1 MFTEFKVGE
10 NAVYPGHGVGK
21 VVSIETRPILGREC
35 TFYTIQILNGGTKIM
50 VPMEK
55 AEVVGLRPVMSKKEA
70 MQVISI
76 LKKSTSKIDH
86 QVWNRRYRA
95 YMEKI
100 KKGSVKEVAEVLRDL
115 FYLKTDKDLSFSERK
130 IFDTARSL
138 LKNELTLAIEKG
150 ELHREKVLQ
159 AIFNF

>member
-1 MFTEFKVGE
+1 MLTEFKVGQ

-21 VVSIETRPILGREC
+21 VVSIEIKDILGKPC
-35 TFYTIQILNGGTKIM
+35 HFYTIEILESGTKIM
-50 VPMEK
+50 VPKEK
-55 AEVVGLRPVMSKKEA
+55 VEVVGLRPIMSKEEA
-70 MQVISI
+70 QQVISI
-76 LKKSTSKIDH
+76 LKNNKSKIDH

-115 FYLKTDKDLSFSERK
+115 FYLKTNKDLSFSERK

-138 LKNELTLAIEKG
+138 LKNELTFAVEER
-150 ELHREKVLQ
+150 ELNREKVLK